1 MATEQTV
8 EEGYI
13 IDEEGRLV
21 PDYDSTI
28 TVFDE
33 GDIVKGEIVRIDRD
47 EVLVDIGYK
56 SEGVIPLKE
65 LSIRQD
71 LDPSELVDLGDS
83 IDALVLQKE
92 DADGRLILSKKR
104 AQYEASW
111 RRIEEMSEKG
121 ETVEGD
127 VIEVVKGG
135 LILDIGLRGFLPASL
150 VDLRRVRDLQEFMGE
165 KLECKVIEMD
175 RNRNN
180 VVLSRRAVLESERRE
195 QREAILGRLEKGVKV
210 EGKISSI
217 VAFGAFVDLDGIDG
231 LIHISELSWD
241 HVEHPSQVVS
251 VGEEVEVLVL
261 DVDEERQRVSLGLR
275 QTRQD
280 PWKEA
285 VTHFNPGDKVDGSVA
300 KLVPFGA
307 FIDIGHGV
315 EGLIHISEFAEE
327 HVAQPEDMLKK
338 GDAVTVKVIDID
350 PERRRVSLSLRQAAE
365 GYVEK
370 EESDDDSADE
380 SEEATPEAS
389 AEGEAEAEAP
399 AEESSDEPES
409 EPEAEDVPD
418 LISGELPAA
427 DEKTEKESEED

>member
-1 MATEQTV
+1 
-8 EEGYI
+8 
-13 IDEEGRLV
+13 
-21 PDYDSTI
+21 
-28 TVFDE
+28 
-33 GDIVKGEIVRIDRD
+33 
-47 EVLVDIGYK
+47 
-56 SEGVIPLKE
+56 
-65 LSIRQD
+65 
-71 LDPSELVDLGDS
+71 
-83 IDALVLQKE
+83 
-92 DADGRLILSKKR
+92 
-104 AQYEASW
+104 
-111 RRIEEMSEKG
+111 MSEKG

-285 VTHFNPGDKVDGSVA
+285 VTHFSPGDKVDGAVA

-338 GDAVTVKVIDID
+338 GDPVTVKVIDID

-380 SEEATPEAS
+380 SEEAAAPEAAVEEAA
-389 AEGEAEAEAP
+389 AEKEVELEAP
-399 AEESSDEPES
+399 AEEPAEEPEP
-409 EPEAEDVPD
+409 EPEPEPEVIPD
-418 LISGELPAA
+418 LISGELPA
-427 DEKTEKESEED
+427 EEVKEEAESKED